1 MNRTENKMRRLQMKD
16 SNKKIKTIGLILE
29 DSFTDFATDIIHS
42 ISNVVRDRDDIRLVV
57 IPGRQD
63 DSHDPKD
70 LMHQYKIRNN
80 LIYMINE
87 QYHFDGLLFTF
98 PNLSR
103 MQKDIYQGTPKVYM
117 ATSLE
122 NEVTVNYDDE
132 MGIREALD
140 YLIKI
145 EGVTRLCMLGGR
157 EDNPD
162 AQKRKRIFMQCLE
175 DNGLVYNE
183 DQYEPA
189 DMSTWTQE
197 AAARLLSRNPD
208 TQAVFCVND
217 ASASGLYDV
226 LHEKELVPGKDLFV
240 FGFDNGPLAVNLNP
254 PLASIGANGMTLGQ
268 KALEMLIDLMEG
280 KEVSSQTIP
289 TRLFGRESL
298 MYDMYEFTAREMLS
312 SDNSFIDRFFD
323 NCFYRYRNEVLSQRS
338 INLKRLFFEILSRM
352 LKSMRSRIMSEDDY
366 MEIRRMIDILF
377 DNGIMLYTDP
387 NRFIY
392 DFSRLQGTM
401 NNSLKASNVIAVNN
415 RLFSLM
421 KDKAIQFAGVQMR
434 IESGRYSVVRG
445 RIQDFMTWTTNYG
458 NPGEEALELMISHMD
473 RIGLRNAA
481 MYLYREPIVYSEGDK
496 IELPETMQLRC
507 VIKNGELF
515 TIPADKKECPV
526 AEIYSRSELPVER
539 QGYIS
544 YPLFCGKYLFGM
556 LVCGADEKLFEIGE
570 FLTFQLGRSIYMNWV
585 STS

>member
-1 MNRTENKMRRLQMKD
+1 MKD
-16 SNKKIKTIGLILE
+16 SNKIKTIGLILE

-42 ISNVVRDRDDIRLVV
+42 VSLVVKDRKDLRLVV

-63 DSHDPKD
+63 DSHDSSD

-80 LIYMINE
+80 LAYMMNE
-87 QYHFDGLLFTF
+87 QFQFDGLMFTF

-132 MGIREALD
+132 MGIREAID
-140 YLIKI
+140 YLVKI

-280 KEVSSQTIP
+280 KEVHSQNIP

-298 MYDMYEFTAREMLS
+298 MYDMFEFTAREMIS
-312 SDNSFIDRFFD
+312 ADDSFIDRFFD
-323 NCFYRYRNEVLSQRS
+323 NCFYRYRNEIISQGS

-352 LKSMRSRIMSEDDY
+352 LKSMRNRMMSEEEFG
-366 MEIRRMIDILF
+366 EISRMIDILF

-387 NRFIY
+387 SRFVY
-392 DFSRLQGTM
+392 DFSRLQGM
-401 NNSLKASNVIAVNN
+401 MDESLKASHVGTLNN
-415 RLFSLM
+415 RLFTKM
-421 KDKAIQFAGVQMR
+421 KDKAIQFNGVQMR
-434 IESGRYSVVRG
+434 VDSGRYNVGRG
-445 RIQDFMTWTTNYG
+445 RIQDFLIWTTNYG
-458 NPGEEALELMISHMD
+458 KPGEEALDHLIHQMD
-473 RIGLRNAA
+473 RIGLKNAA
-481 MYLYREPIVYSEGDK
+481 MYLYREPIAYSEGDE
-496 IELPETMQLRC
+496 INLPKTIQLRC

-515 TIPADKKECPV
+515 TIPVDRNECPV
-526 AEIYSRSELPVER
+526 AEIYSRSELPVEKT
-539 QGYIS
+539 GYVS

-556 LVCGADEKLFEIGE
+556 LVCGTDGRLFEIGE
-570 FLTFQLGRSIYMNWV
+570 YLTFQLSRAIYMNWI
-585 STS
+585 STSE

>member
-1 MNRTENKMRRLQMKD
+1 MKD

-42 ISNVVRDRDDIRLVV
+42 VSNIVKDMNDLRLVV

-63 DSHDPKD
+63 DSHDSKD

-80 LIYMINE
+80 LIYMMNE

-103 MQKDIYQGTPKVYM
+103 MQKDIYKGIPKVYM

-122 NEVTVNYDDE
+122 DEITVNYDDE
-132 MGIREALD
+132 MGIREAIE
-140 YLIKI
+140 YLVKI

-162 AQKRKRIFMQCLE
+162 AQKRKKIFKQCLE
-175 DNGLVYNE
+175 DNGLTYSE
-183 DQYEPA
+183 EQYEPA

-197 AAARLLSRNPD
+197 AADRLLSRNPD

-217 ASASGLYDV
+217 ASAAGLYDV
-226 LHEKELVPGKDLFV
+226 LQEREKEPGKDVFV
-240 FGFDNGPLAVNLNP
+240 FGFDNGSLAVNLNP

-268 KALEMLIDLMEG
+268 KALEMLIEQMEG

-312 SDNSFIDRFFD
+312 NDNSFIDRFFD
-323 NCFYRYRNEVLSQRS
+323 NCFYRYRNEIIGHSS

-352 LKSMRSRIMSEDDY
+352 LKTMRTRIMNEEEFK
-366 MEIRRMIDILF
+366 EISRMIEILF
-377 DNGIMLYTDP
+377 ENGIMLYTDP
-387 NRFIY
+387 NRFVY

-401 NNSLKASNVIAVNN
+401 NESLKASSVSAMNN
-415 RLFSLM
+415 RLFTLM
-421 KDKAIQFAGVQMR
+421 KDKAIQFNGVQMR
-434 IESGRYSVVRG
+434 IDSGRYSVGRG

-458 NPGEEALELMISHMD
+458 KPGEEALEHMIGHMD
-473 RIGLRNAA
+473 RIGLKNAA
-481 MYLYREPIVYSEGDK
+481 MYLYREPIAYSEGDTVK
-496 IELPETMQLRC
+496 LPETMQLRC

-556 LVCGADEKLFEIGE
+556 LVCGADAKLFEIGE

-585 STS
+585 